1 MARRAKG
8 ANGAPAG
15 QVNVDGRIIGV
26 ELERFINQGV
36 DSQGNP
42 VGIGEVK
49 VRPTNVTARIATVT
63 GNGQLEEN
71 SIILLSNGPHGGFTQ
86 EAMLPNGNYEVN
98 DVIRAV
104 ITAT

>member
-8 ANGAPAG
+8 ANGAAAN
-15 QVNVDGRIIGV
+15 QVNLNGGTIIGV

-49 VRPTNVTARIATVT
+49 VRPTNVTARIATVC
-63 GNGQLEEN
+63 
-71 SIILLSNGPHGGFTQ
+71 LLYTSPS
-86 EAMLPNGNYEVN
+86 PR
-98 DVIRAV
+98 D
-104 ITAT
+104 ATLSRMPSSA